1 MQHWQ
6 IGLMEEARET
16 LLVVEEESPNEER
29 NTSAPDRQIGGWKPC
44 SLIMCTEFCVC
55 VAYYGIGRNL
65 AVYLKTELLEDSVT
79 AAAQASMWQG
89 TCFLTTLIGAYMA
102 DSHWGNYLTIAAF
115 MVIYFMGLVVLTLST
130 SLPLL
135 KHSHFTSYLG
145 LYMVALGVG
154 SIKPCMSAFGADQ
167 FDDADT
173 TAKGSF
179 FSFYYLTV
187 TIGAL
192 LAGTVVVWIQDNYG
206 WTIGFGLL
214 TILIGLAFTNLVFG
228 SKFYR
233 YRKPVGS
240 PLTRMCQVIV
250 AATRKFNMDL
260 PENESLLCKATE
272 KSEMSVGNEE
282 LENTPEFS
290 FLNKASIVSASD
302 FTTAGALNPWRLCA
316 TSQVE
321 ELKSILRLLPIWAT
335 FILFASVS
343 TQESTVFV
351 EQGIFMNTRLG
362 SLNIPPASLTTFDV
376 LTVIVF
382 TPLYDMI
389 IIPITRQFTGK
400 ERGLSH
406 LQRAGI
412 GLFFSIIA
420 MVSAAILETKRL
432 EVASEEG
439 LVHKKA
445 AVSMSILWQIPQ
457 HVLVGIGEVLN
468 QIGMLAF
475 FYDQAPDSM
484 RSLCL
489 ALALLTIS
497 LGGYVTSIILTTTD
511 LVFGWIPDN
520 LNQGHLDRFF
530 WLVSGL
536 CLLNLAVFVYL
547 ASRFKYKR
555 SS

>member
-1 MQHWQ
+1 
-6 IGLMEEARET
+6 
-16 LLVVEEESPNEER
+16 
-29 NTSAPDRQIGGWKPC
+29 
-44 SLIMCTEFCVC
+44 
-55 VAYYGIGRNL
+55 
-65 AVYLKTELLEDSVT
+65 
-79 AAAQASMWQG
+79 
-89 TCFLTTLIGAYMA
+89 
-102 DSHWGNYLTIAAF
+102 
-115 MVIYFMGLVVLTLST
+115 
-130 SLPLL
+130 
-135 KHSHFTSYLG
+135 
-145 LYMVALGVG
+145 
-154 SIKPCMSAFGADQ
+154 
-167 FDDADT
+167 
-173 TAKGSF
+173 
-179 FSFYYLTV
+179 
-187 TIGAL
+187 
-192 LAGTVVVWIQDNYG
+192 
-206 WTIGFGLL
+206 
-214 TILIGLAFTNLVFG
+214 
-228 SKFYR
+228 
-233 YRKPVGS
+233 
-240 PLTRMCQVIV
+240 MCQVIV

-272 KSEMSVGNEE
+272 KSEMRQGNED

-302 FTTAGALNPWRLCA
+302 FTTAGALNPWRLCT

-335 FILFASVS
+335 FILFAAVS

-389 IIPITRQFTGK
+389 IIPIARQFTGK

-420 MVSAAILETKRL
+420 MVSAALLEAKRL

-439 LVHKKA
+439 LVHKNV

-457 HVLVGIGEVLN
+457 HVLVGIGEVFN

-475 FYDQAPDSM
+475 FYDQAPDST

-497 LGGYVTSIILTTTD
+497 LGGYVTSIILTITN

-536 CLLNLAVFVYL
+536 CLLNLAVFVYF
-547 ASRFKYKR
+547 ASRYKYKR
-555 SS
+555 SL

>member
-1 MQHWQ
+1 
-6 IGLMEEARET
+6 
-16 LLVVEEESPNEER
+16 
-29 NTSAPDRQIGGWKPC
+29 
-44 SLIMCTEFCVC
+44 
-55 VAYYGIGRNL
+55 
-65 AVYLKTELLEDSVT
+65 
-79 AAAQASMWQG
+79 
-89 TCFLTTLIGAYMA
+89 
-102 DSHWGNYLTIAAF
+102 

-130 SLPLL
+130 SVSFL
-135 KHSHFTSYLG
+135 KHSPFTSYLG
-145 LYMVALGVG
+145 LYMVALGYG
-154 SIKPCMSAFGADQ
+154 ATKPCMSAFGADQ

-179 FSFYYLTV
+179 FSFYYLTL

-214 TILIGLAFTNLVFG
+214 TILIGLAFTNLVCG

-233 YRKPVGS
+233 YRKPIGS

-260 PENESLLCKATE
+260 PVNESLLYKKTE
-272 KSEMSVGNEE
+272 KLEISQGIGE
-282 LENTPEFS
+282 LETTPEFS

-302 FTTAGALNPWRLCA
+302 FTPAGTLNPWRLCT

-321 ELKSILRLLPIWAT
+321 ELKCIFRLLPIWAT

-351 EQGIFMNTRLG
+351 EQGMFMNTRLG

-376 LTVIVF
+376 LTVIAF
-382 TPLYDMI
+382 TPLYEMI
-389 IIPITRQFTGK
+389 IIPIARHFTGK

-420 MVSAAILETKRL
+420 MLSAALLETKRL
-432 EVASEEG
+432 EVAREEG
-439 LVHKKA
+439 LVHKNV

-457 HVLVGIGEVLN
+457 HVLVGIGEVFN
-468 QIGMLAF
+468 QIGMLTF

-489 ALALLTIS
+489 ALAFLTIS
-497 LGGYVTSIILTTTD
+497 LGGYVISVILTVTD

-536 CLLNLAVFVYL
+536 CLLNLTVFVYL
-547 ASRFKYKR
+547 ASRYRYKR